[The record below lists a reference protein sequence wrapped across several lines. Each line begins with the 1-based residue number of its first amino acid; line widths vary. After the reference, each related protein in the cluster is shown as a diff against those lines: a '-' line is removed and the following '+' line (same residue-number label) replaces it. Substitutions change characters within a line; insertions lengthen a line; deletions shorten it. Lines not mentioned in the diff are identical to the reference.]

1 MSTSMIR
8 AMTLDDLPD
17 VSWVTKAALGGLH
30 AQASSAAPAGPI
42 VPPFFFAADPGGCF
56 IAVREQDATC
66 VNGA

>member
-1 MSTSMIR
+1 VGDESGVR
-8 AMTLDDLPD
+8 
-17 VSWVTKAALGGLH
+17 GLH